1 MPTLGSSQTGTQTTT
16 TAIDPDVKAAYATNI
31 GYAREVANNLGS
43 QQTAGFDPLYQAGEA
58 QAIAAAQGGLGM
70 QNLNAATDLTR
81 AAAGYSP
88 TQAVASQADM
98 SNISKYYNP
107 YQQDVIDATLADI
120 NRSKNTALQQMGE
133 KATAAKAYGGSRQGV
148 AEAQTNALFANQ
160 ATTDVAKLRS
170 QGFNTANDLM
180 QADLTR
186 QQQATLANQLAGI
199 SGANIRLGAANQ
211 YGNQAALQQDAQYL
225 AANNLMGL
233 GGNRQ
238 KLNQTQLDAERN
250 LGLQRLNLM
259 QGALALNPANL
270 GGTTS
275 QPIYE
280 NQASTLAG
288 LGLAGAKIAS
298 LFPSDRRLKTNIKAV
313 GKMDNGLT
321 VYSYNYKSGGP
332 SVIGVMADEVAMIK
346 PNAYV
351 KGGAGNGFDAV
362 DYSKL

>member
-1 MPTLGSSQTGTQTTT
+1 
-16 TAIDPDVKAAYATNI
+16 
-31 GYAREVANNLGS
+31 
-43 QQTAGFDPLYQAGEA
+43 
-58 QAIAAAQGGLGM
+58 
-70 QNLNAATDLTR
+70 
-81 AAAGYSP
+81 
-88 TQAVASQADM
+88 M

-180 QADLTR
+180 QADLQR
-186 QQQATLANQLAGI
+186 KQQTELANQLAGI

-270 GGTTS
+270 GGTTT

-280 NQASTLAG
+280 NQGAGLAG
-288 LGLAGAKIAS
+288 LALTGAKIAS

-351 KGGAGNGFDAV
+351 KGGAGNGYDAV